1 MKGRILQALIPGPM
15 LRVCLAG
22 LPAALLAPGN
32 TAAQPVFKCLEGKS
46 VTYSN
51 TPCEKLGLKAAG
63 EVPDRVTTLPS
74 GAPSMAAGAGPAKP
88 PAGAVP
94 GNEVDLPKTSTTR
107 PVNPLI
113 EKLAK

>member
-1 MKGRILQALIPGPM
+1 MNRENACVRLTLI
-15 LRVCLAG
+15 V
-22 LPAALLAPGN
+22 ALLGPG
-32 TAAQPVFKCLEGKS
+32 AAGAQTMFKCLDGKS

-51 TPCEKLGLKAAG
+51 TPCEKLGLKKAG
-63 EVPDRVTTLPS
+63 EVADRVTTLPS
-74 GAPSMAAGAGPAKP
+74 LAPAAAKAPATKP
-88 PAGAVP
+88 AQPGTVP

>member
-1 MKGRILQALIPGPM
+1 MNRQNAGFRLTLI
-15 LRVCLAG
+15 V
-22 LPAALLAPGN
+22 ALLGPG
-32 TAAQPVFKCLEGKS
+32 AAGAQTMYKCLDGRS

-51 TPCEKLGLKAAG
+51 TPCEKLGLKKAG
-63 EVPDRVTTLPS
+63 EGAERVTTLPS
-74 GAPSMAAGAGPAKP
+74 PAAAAAKAPAAKSA

-113 EKLAK
+113 EKLSK

>member
-1 MKGRILQALIPGPM
+1 MNRENACVRLTLI
-15 LRVCLAG
+15 V
-22 LPAALLAPGN
+22 ALLGPG
-32 TAAQPVFKCLEGKS
+32 AAGAQTMFKCLDGKS

-51 TPCEKLGLKAAG
+51 TPCEKLGLKKAG
-63 EVPDRVTTLPS
+63 EVADRVTTLPS
-74 GAPSMAAGAGPAKP
+74 LAPAAAAAAAKAPAAKSA

-113 EKLAK
+113 EKLSK